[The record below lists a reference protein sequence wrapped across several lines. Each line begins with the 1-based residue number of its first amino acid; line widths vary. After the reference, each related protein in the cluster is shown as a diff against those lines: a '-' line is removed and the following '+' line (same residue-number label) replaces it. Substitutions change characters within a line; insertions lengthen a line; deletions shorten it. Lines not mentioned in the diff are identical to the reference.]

1 MPSAS
6 VIVQMLNGFVN
17 TSSVT
22 STGAAITVFR
32 RLIVSQT
39 ATIRMTDA
47 RM

>member
-1 MPSAS
+1 MPSAAIK
-6 VIVQMLNGFVN
+6 VEWLNGWVN

-22 STGAAITVFR
+22 STAGSGIFR
-32 RLIVSQT
+32 RLIASQT

>member
-1 MPSAS
+1 
-6 VIVQMLNGFVN
+6 MLHGFVN
-17 TSSVT
+17 TTSVT
-22 STGAAITVFR
+22 STGVAVFR

>member
-1 MPSAS
+1 MPAAPIK
-6 VIVQMLNGFVN
+6 VHWLNGWVN

-22 STGAAITVFR
+22 STGAAPAFR

-39 ATIRMTDA
+39 GIIRMMDA

>member
-1 MPSAS
+1 M
-6 VIVQMLNGFVN
+6 NGWVN

-22 STGAAITVFR
+22 STGTGAFR

-39 ATIRMTDA
+39 ALTRMTDA

>member
-1 MPSAS
+1 VPSAA
-6 VIVQMLNGFVN
+6 IKAEWLNGWVN

-22 STGAAITVFR
+22 STGAPAAFR

-39 ATIRMTDA
+39 AVVRMTDA